1 MSDIET
7 LLKEINFS
15 KYEAKAFL
23 TLVKYNSLSA
33 REISQYSGV
42 LQPKIYQTMDRLYE
56 KGFIKIISQGKK
68 KIYKIKKKS
77 VIVNKFKDMITEF
90 QEIGNQLLGSI
101 EIDYDTKESVNVPF
115 IAIEGE
121 QKIINYIIALIDE
134 TKENIIGIL
143 QQQYLNNLLTNH
155 LNLKSNSIQ
164 VRFLFHDLLALEKF
178 KSKCPNISLYRFTE
192 TTFSLVKYYL
202 SMIAQFT
209 PSTQSNNFTY
219 KDLKTFI
226 EEMTNNFSLIIFDN
240 QKSIFILPFPIS
252 NKIALISTMPDL
264 LNFQLE
270 GLNFL
275 LDSSELS

>member
-101 EIDYDTKESVNVPF
+101 EIDYDTKESVDVPF

-164 VRFLFHDLLALEKF
+164 VRFLFHDLLVLEKF